1 MTADSTILIERGSGG
16 FPLIKSKPASI
27 RSIRIIRVPFSI
39 QQK

>member
-16 FPLIKSKPASI
+16 FSLIESKSALI